1 MTHLTIYPADLR
13 RRTLARDALVGL
25 EIAAQLEDL
34 GVRLV
39 VIEAYFDTGTPSGK
53 MMRHMLVGFAAFDRD
68 ALVERMGRGQ
78 HALAERGGWPGG
90 KQAPYGYRAVGGG
103 RDNHLEI
110 DEDEGAVLRLVT
122 GWVVDEQLT
131 TGQVAQRLNADGI
144 LTRKGVPW
152 THQNLRRH
160 LTERKLIGEVLW
172 GRTEKTHRSSRATG
186 KYGPTV
192 VVKVE
197 PILSQER
204 FNALQK
210 AMTVR
215 ARGQNKPRQI
225 YPLSARLICFCG
237 QPFGGSFRSDR
248 ELRQY
253 RCRATKWSASGEATC
268 DARRIEADWI
278 EGVVWDEVL
287 ELLSKPER
295 LLATVHDYLELREG
309 QVTVERDEAAD
320 IAANIARLE
329 RALNRA
335 LRSSYMDDE
344 PDAHHEVVA
353 QIRQDLI
360 EAHARRQLLAE
371 WTRESQEQ
379 SGRMRDVWA
388 LSEVAV
394 ERLGRMS
401 FGQRQQVLA
410 LLDLRVTVLDPRTEG
425 PARGGFQGGL
435 GPARPRIH
443 IKGSVP
449 HGVLLDMM
457 VAPGYP
463 IVVGSPPGAPHPP
476 ADDRGEDR

>member
-1 MTHLTIYPADLR
+1 
-13 RRTLARDALVGL
+13 
-25 EIAAQLEDL
+25 
-34 GVRLV
+34 
-39 VIEAYFDTGTPSGK
+39 VIEADFDTGTPSGK

-78 HALAERGGWPGG
+78 HAMAERGGWPGG
-90 KQAPYGYRAVGGG
+90 KQAPYGYRA
-103 RDNHLEI
+103 
-110 DEDEGAVLRLVT
+110 
-122 GWVVDEQLT
+122 
-131 TGQVAQRLNADGI
+131 
-144 LTRKGVPW
+144 
-152 THQNLRRH
+152 
-160 LTERKLIGEVLW
+160 RKLIAEVLW

-320 IAANIARLE
+320 VAANIARLE

-449 HGVLLDMM
+449 PRRPARHDGRPWLPDRR
-457 VAPGYP
+457 GQSSWRT
-463 IVVGSPPGAPHPP
+463 SPTSRRSG
-476 ADDRGEDR
+476 G

>member
-1 MTHLTIYPADLR
+1 M
-13 RRTLARDALVGL
+13 
-25 EIAAQLEDL
+25 
-34 GVRLV
+34 
-39 VIEAYFDTGTPSGK
+39 
-53 MMRHMLVGFAAFDRD
+53 
-68 ALVERMGRGQ
+68 
-78 HALAERGGWPGG
+78 
-90 KQAPYGYRAVGGG
+90 
-103 RDNHLEI
+103 
-110 DEDEGAVLRLVT
+110 
-122 GWVVDEQLT
+122 
-131 TGQVAQRLNADGI
+131 
-144 LTRKGVPW
+144 
-152 THQNLRRH
+152 
-160 LTERKLIGEVLW
+160 IGEVLW

-204 FNALQK
+204 FDALQK

-215 ARGQNKPRQI
+215 AHGQNKTRQI

-237 QPFGGSFRSDR
+237 QPFGGAFRSDR
-248 ELRQY
+248 KLRQY
-253 RCRATKWSASGEATC
+253 RCRATKWSASGEAKC
-268 DARRIEADWI
+268 GARRIDADWI

-287 ELLSKPER
+287 DLLAKPER
-295 LLATVHDYLELREG
+295 LLATVRNYLELREG

-320 IAANIARLE
+320 VAANITRLK
-329 RALNRA
+329 RALSRA
-335 LRSSYMDDE
+335 LHASYMDDE

-401 FGQRQQVLA
+401 LEQRQQVLA
-410 LLDLRVTVLDPRTEG
+410 LLDVRVTVLEPRTEG
-425 PARGGFQGGL
+425 PARGGFKGGL

-443 IKGSVP
+443 IEGSVP
-449 HGVLLDMM
+449 HASLLDMI
-457 VAPGYP
+457 VTTGYP
-463 IVVGSPPGAPHPP
+463 SVVSTPLAGP
-476 ADDRGEDR
+476 RRR